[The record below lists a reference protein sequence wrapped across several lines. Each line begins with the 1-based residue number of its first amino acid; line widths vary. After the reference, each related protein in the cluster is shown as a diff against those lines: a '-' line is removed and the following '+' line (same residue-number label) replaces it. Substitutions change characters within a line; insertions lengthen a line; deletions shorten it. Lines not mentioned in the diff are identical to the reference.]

1 MTAGGGRVR
10 TALVTGASSGIG
22 LEICRLLA
30 RDSAR
35 VVMVARDEGRLQ
47 RAARWVQAEV
57 TTAALTLVPADL
69 SVPGSAAALHA
80 RVERDVGP
88 VDFLANNAGA
98 GLAGRFADADP
109 VATAALVAL
118 NVTGLTDLTR
128 PYLRDMLARRAGRI
142 LNVASTA
149 AYLPGPGMA
158 VYYATKAFV
167 LSFSEALSEETAGS
181 GVTVTALCPGP
192 MATGFQE
199 RAGIAGTRLL
209 QSRLVM
215 PAAVVAATGYRGA
228 LEGKRVVIPGL
239 ANRLRVEGLRFLPR
253 SVAAAMAGRAHQP
266 AGGGE
271 GGGAG
276 GGGGA

>member
-1 MTAGGGRVR
+1 MR
-10 TALVTGASSGIG
+10 TALVTGASSGVG

-88 VDFLANNAGA
+88 VDFLANSAGA

-109 VATAALVAL
+109 VATASIVAL

-167 LSFSEALSEETAGS
+167 LSFSEALAEETAGS

-192 MATGFQE
+192 MATGFPE

-209 QSRLVM
+209 QSPLVM
-215 PAAVVAATGYRGA
+215 PAAVVAAAGYRGA
-228 LEGKRVVIPGL
+228 LDGKRVVIPGL
-239 ANRLRVEGLRFLPR
+239 ANRLMVEGLRFLPR